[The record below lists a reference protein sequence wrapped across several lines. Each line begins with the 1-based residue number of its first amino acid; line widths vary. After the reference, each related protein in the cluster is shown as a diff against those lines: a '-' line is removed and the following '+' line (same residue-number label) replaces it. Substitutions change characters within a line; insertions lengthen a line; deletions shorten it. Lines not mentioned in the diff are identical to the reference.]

1 MDIGTLKIR
10 DVMFEVK
17 NTIENLTLS
26 QHIN

>member
-17 NTIENLTLS
+17 NTIKNLTLS